1 MRKALSRIYGLVIA
15 ARNRLYDAG
24 VLAVHR
30 TGIPVVSVGNIEAG
44 GTGKTPTTI
53 ALARELA
60 ARGYRPAIVTRGYRG
75 RLRGV
80 VQVSPSLD
88 PRDVGDEA
96 LLMARVTGV
105 PVIKSPDRVK
115 GALLA
120 RDALACDLVLLDD
133 GFQHRRIH
141 RDLDIVLLSGD
152 PARDELLPLGRLRE
166 PARSLQRADLVIR
179 TKGAGS
185 GDLSAELVPCSL
197 LDARGNAEDLSALE
211 GKDVLAVSG
220 IARPGHFTRMLE
232 ELGAR
237 VEAMRFADHHEFTD
251 RDMEAIMERASAKDL
266 IMTTEKDL
274 VRIDAP
280 PLEEKWRALKVE
292 MRIEGIQQIIG
303 EIERIVEESR
313 ISRS

>member
-1 MRKALSRIYGLVIA
+1 MRKALSRIYGLVVA
-15 ARNRLYDAG
+15 ARNKLYDAG
-24 VLAVHR
+24 VLSVHR
-30 TGIPVVSVGNIEAG
+30 TGIPVVSIGNIEAG

-75 RLRGV
+75 RLKGV
-80 VQVSPSLD
+80 VRVSPSHR
-88 PRDVGDEA
+88 PGDVGDEA
-96 LLMARVTGV
+96 LLMARATGL

-120 RDALACDLVLLDD
+120 RDTLDCDLVLLDD

-141 RDLDIVLLSGD
+141 RDLDIVLISGD
-152 PARDELLPLGRLRE
+152 PASDELLPLGRLRE
-166 PARSLQRADLVIR
+166 PAGSLQRADIVIR

-185 GDLSAELVPCSL
+185 GVLSAELVPCSL
-197 LDARGNAEDLSALE
+197 VDIRGRREDLLVLE
-211 GKDVLAVSG
+211 GKNVLAVSG

-232 ELGAR
+232 GLGAR
-237 VEAMRFADHHEFTD
+237 VEAMCFADHHEFTG
-251 RDMEAIMERASAKDL
+251 RDLEAIGKRASGKDL
-266 IMTTEKDL
+266 IVTTEKDL